1 MSYHPNEVARRGRF
15 ASFALIAVFLVLL
28 GRFFSAQVLRHT
40 EYALQSE
47 RNRLNEVP
55 IPAPRGI
62 IYDRNGEVIA
72 ENVPGYSVSI
82 LAPRSDSLRAML
94 DRLGERIELT
104 RVQYFAA
111 LRRHG
116 QAPNRPAV
124 VLPDAPLDVVAVL
137 EEHRVEFPGLIIQAS
152 PKRHY
157 PDSGAV
163 SAFVGYTNEVN
174 EAELESERWVGYKAG
189 HQIGKAGLELQYE
202 TELRGA
208 EGSRY
213 VEVDA
218 RGRVVRNAGVR
229 AELAAVA
236 GPPLHTNIDMPLQ
249 RYIANELFADSLVG
263 AAVAIDPRSGAVLA
277 LHSNPSFDPNEFI
290 RGVSDRY
297 YKSLL
302 DDPRRPLYN
311 KAVQGYYEPGSTWKL
326 ATAIIALEHGLVRP
340 DEYMPVR
347 CTGSLRMGNRVWRCW
362 DRAGH
367 GSLDL
372 AGAIAK
378 SCDVYFY
385 QLGQRMRLD
394 TLIAG
399 GRRMLFGARTG
410 IDLPVETASQFPTEP
425 VTAYMNRKYGPRGWT
440 SEAVRMNMAIGQGE
454 NTQTV
459 INMARFYT
467 ALANGG
473 EATRPEIVKRQPER
487 TRIFQ
492 VSDAQVALLR
502 HAMSEVVTARGTA
515 GGSAIRDVVFAGKT
529 GTSQNA
535 QNPNADHA
543 WFVGFAPADRPT
555 IVVAVMIEFGL
566 HGSRAARI
574 ASKIV
579 ERYLHATV
587 VLPPTTGD

>member
-1 MSYHPNEVARRGRF
+1 MSWHPNEVARRGRF
-15 ASFALIAVFLVLL
+15 ASFGLIAVFLVLL

-40 EYALQSE
+40 EYVLQSE
-47 RNRLNEVP
+47 RNRLNEIPV
-55 IPAPRGI
+55 PAPRGV

-94 DRLGERIELT
+94 DRLGQRIDMT
-104 RVQYFAA
+104 RTRYFAT

-124 VLPDAPLDVVAVL
+124 VFSDAPFAIVSVL
-137 EEHRVEFPGLIIQAS
+137 EEHRVEFPGLIIQAA

-163 SAFVGYTNEVN
+163 SAWVGYISEVG
-174 EAELESERWVGYKAG
+174 EAELGSERWIDYKAG
-189 HQIGKAGLELQYE
+189 QQIGKAGLELQYE
-202 TELRGA
+202 TELRGS

-229 AELAAVA
+229 AELTAVA
-236 GPPLHTNIDMPLQ
+236 GRPLRTNIDMPLQ

-263 AAVAIDPRSGAVLA
+263 AAVALDPRTGAVLA
-277 LHSNPSFDPNEFI
+277 LHSNPAFDPNEFI
-290 RGVSDRY
+290 DGVSDEY
-297 YKSLL
+297 YGTLR

-340 DEYMPVR
+340 EEHMPVR
-347 CTGSLRMGNRVWRCW
+347 CTGSFRMGNRVWRCW
-362 DRAGH
+362 ERAGH

-410 IDLPVETASQFPTEP
+410 IDLPVETASEFPTEP

-440 SEAVRMNMAIGQGE
+440 SEAVRMNMAIGQGD
-454 NTQTV
+454 NAQTV

-473 EATRPEIVKRQPER
+473 DAVRPEIVKRQPER
-487 TRIFQ
+487 TKVFQ
-492 VSDAQVALLR
+492 LSDAHVALLR
-502 HAMSEVVTARGTA
+502 HAMSEVVTSRGTA
-515 GGSAIRDVVFAGKT
+515 GGSAIRNVAFAGKT

-535 QNPNADHA
+535 QNRNADHA
-543 WFVGFAPADRPT
+543 WFVGFAPADQPT

-579 ERYLHATV
+579 ERYLHTTV
-587 VLPPTTGD
+587 AAPPVTGD